1 MSEMSRSP
9 LPSLAG
15 ELRSQPQSNV
25 YSSLP
30 PSLFD
35 SGPEVPCVA
44 GAPNTLWAPE
54 VSGFHRMVGQA
65 VVLTGAYPCEG
76 SLR

>member
-1 MSEMSRSP
+1 MSPSP

-30 PSLFD
+30 PSLFN
-35 SGPEVPCVA
+35 SGPDVPFVA

-54 VSGFHRMVGQA
+54 VPGFRRMVGEV
-65 VVLTGAYPCEG
+65 VVLTGAFACEG